1 MFGLLAAL
9 IAFTFPLVLHAEYAA
24 PISTEWSLTEIHV
37 NRDWTVLQRMEVLNK
52 VETDQGISLLGEQ
65 RITYNSA
72 HEKVRVIR
80 AYTLQPDGTKDLVTL
95 DRIRTQDDQADA
107 GNGIYSESKAKVII
121 FPNVR
126 LGSKTYYLAESVIH
140 TPDFPRQFTWTEYF
154 SPHRKYGQAEVRF
167 SHALNLNIQVD
178 GKGMTGGRI
187 HTAQKSR
194 TGSIQYS
201 FRFAQSETNPVEPGM
216 VSYADFAPQFSASSF
231 QSYEE
236 VAKAYQDRAHPKA
249 QVTPEIAAL
258 AKKVVGSASNNEE
271 KVRRLYAWVSRNIRY
286 LGIYAGS
293 GGYVPHSAPSILR
306 TRYGDC
312 KDHATLFE
320 ALLRSV
326 EIESSQVL
334 INSDASY
341 QLPKL
346 PSFAVFDHVI
356 TYVPS
361 LNLFLDSTS
370 RMTPMG
376 LLPAGVV
383 GKPGLVTSTGQVIVT
398 PLDDIAMDRT
408 ATRTRMTLNQDGSI
422 TGYTTVEQRGY
433 FELLS
438 RSKVYSNQRKSEK
451 EVVDGMLARFNESG
465 KGTIKHPDP
474 LDLGAQWDVEA
485 EFSLDPVVNLPGVAA
500 LVMPIGLAQ
509 GKFQT
514 LASTKANAMSKY
526 PLICGSSKHEEVIEM
541 TLPDSVHIARMPTG
555 IQHKTA
561 AISYESTY
569 RTNGSAITLTRQ
581 FVANR
586 GKSVCGNEDSLEW
599 EQFTKVLQR
608 DLRQQFFLE

>member
-24 PISTEWSLTEIHV
+24 PVSTEWSLTDIHV
-37 NRDWTVLQRMEVLNK
+37 NKDWTVLQRMEVIKK

-65 RITYNSA
+65 RITFNSA

-80 AYTLQPDGTKDLVTL
+80 AYTLQPDGSKDLVPL

-107 GNGIYSESKAKVII
+107 ANGIYSESKAKVII

-140 TPDFPRQFTWTEYF
+140 TPDIPRQFTWTEYF
-154 SPHRKYGQAEVRF
+154 SPHRKYGEAEVRF
-167 SHALNLNIQVD
+167 SHAPTLNIQVE
-178 GKGMTGGRI
+178 GKGMTGGRTHPSKI
-187 HTAQKSR
+187 TR
-194 TGSIQYS
+194 PDSIQYS
-201 FRFAQSETNPVEPGM
+201 FRFTQNEANPVEPGM

-236 VAKAYQDRAHPKA
+236 VAKAYQDRARPKA
-249 QVTPEIAAL
+249 QATPEIAEL
-258 AKKVVGSASNNEE
+258 SKKIIGYASTDEE
-271 KVRRLYAWVSRNIRY
+271 KVRRLYAWVSRHIRY

-293 GGYVPHSAPSILR
+293 GGYVPHSAQSILKA
-306 TRYGDC
+306 RYGDC
-312 KDHATLFE
+312 KDHATLLE

-326 EIESSQVL
+326 GVESSQVL

-383 GKPGLVTSTGQVIVT
+383 GKPGLITLTGHVIVT
-398 PLDDIAMDRT
+398 PLDDITKDRT
-408 ATRTRMTLNQDGSI
+408 TTKTRMTLNPNGSV
-422 TGYTTVEQRGY
+422 TGFTTVEQRGY

-465 KGTIKHPDP
+465 KGRIKPPDP
-474 LDLGAQWDVEA
+474 LDLGTQWDIEA
-485 EFSLDPVVNLPGVAA
+485 EFSLDPVVNLPGVTA

-509 GKFQT
+509 GRFQT
-514 LASTKANAMSKY
+514 LASTKANEMSKY
-526 PLICGSSKHEEVIEM
+526 PHICGSSKHEEVIEM
-541 TLPDSVHIARMPTG
+541 TLPNSVHITRMPSG
-555 IQHKTA
+555 ILHKTA
-561 AISYESTY
+561 AISFESTY
-569 RTNGSAITLTRQ
+569 RTSGNVITLTRKL
-581 FVANR
+581 VVNR
-586 GKSVCGNEDSLEW
+586 GKSVCGHEDALEW
-599 EQFTKVLQR
+599 DQFTKVLQR